1 MKDKII
7 ALIIVCS
14 PLIIGLILFGL
25 WIYAMIA
32 YGDVPLS
39 EAPIWVYWILTA
51 GRR

>member
-7 ALIIVCS
+7 AL
-14 PLIIGLILFGL
+14 LIISLPFIIALTLLGL

-51 GRR
+51 GKR